1 MADEINFIKERVED
15 LGNKYQA
22 FGYLT
27 PEEFNR
33 EIKQAQMDE
42 ISEQRLRYEMG
53 TISSDNLDSLK
64 VSDNISVNSS
74 GVMTRPSDYLFFD
87 SAQYVTFYSNSKGE
101 QKQTLVPIEAIT
113 TNEEAERLSSE
124 LKTPSRYFPICVLRD
139 ATIQFHPQTLGNVKL
154 NYLKIPADPFWN
166 YVTTSGQPVYAPTG
180 GSQTNPNDGSND
192 STNVVLP
199 FQLIP
204 SLIRRVCLQLGIQVR
219 QADIVQ
225 IMEQQQQT
233 NNI

>member
-64 VSDNISVNSS
+64 TTANISVSGS
-74 GVMTRPSDYLFFD
+74 GVMTKPADYLFFD
-87 SAQYVTFYSNSKGE
+87 SAQYVVFYTDSKGI
-101 QKQTLVPIEAIT
+101 QKQTIVPIEPVT
-113 TNEEAERLSSE
+113 TSQEADRVSSE
-124 LKTPSRYFPICVLRD
+124 LNPPNRYFPICVLKD

-154 NYLKIPADPFWN
+154 NYLKLPPDPVWG
-166 YVTTSGQPVYAPTG
+166 YTTVSGQPVYNSGT
-180 GSQTNPNDGSND
+180 SV
-192 STNVVLP
+192 NVVLP

-204 SLIRRVCLQLGIQVR
+204 SLIRRVCTQLGIQVR

>member
-22 FGYLT
+22 FGYLA

-42 ISEQRLRYEMG
+42 ISEQRLRFEMG
-53 TISSDNLDSLK
+53 TVSSDNLDAIK
-64 VSDNISVNSS
+64 VSDNISINSN
-74 GVMTRPSDYLFFD
+74 GVATKPTDYLFFD
-87 SAQYVTFYSNSKGE
+87 SASHVVFYQNGRFE
-101 QKQTLVPIEAIT
+101 NKQTTVPIDVIP
-113 TNEEAERLSSE
+113 TNAVATRLSSE
-124 LKTPSRYFPICVLRD
+124 IKTPSRYFPICVLND
-139 ATIQFHPQTLGNVKL
+139 DTIQFYPETLGNVKL
-154 NYLKIPADPFWN
+154 NYLKIPPDPVWG
-166 YVTTSGQPVYAPTG
+166 YVTTSGQPVYDNAT
-180 GSQTNPNDGSND
+180 

-204 SLIRRVCLQLGIQVR
+204 NLIRRVCTQLGVQVR

-225 IMEQQQQT
+225 AMEQQNQI

>member
-22 FGYLT
+22 FGYLS
-27 PEEFNR
+27 PDQFNR
-33 EIKQAQMDE
+33 ELKQAQMDE
-42 ISEQRLRYEMG
+42 ISEQRLKYEIG

-64 VSDNISVNSS
+64 ISDTISVSSS
-74 GVMTRPSDYLFFD
+74 GSMTKPADYLFFD
-87 SAQYVTFYSNSKGE
+87 SAQYTVFYKDSRGV
-101 QKQTLVPIEAIT
+101 QKQTQVPVDVVS
-113 TNEEAERLSSE
+113 TNELAERLSSE
-124 LKTPSRYFPICVLRD
+124 LKPPSRYFPICVLRD
-139 ATIQFHPQTLGNVKL
+139 EDIQFYPETLGSVKL
-154 NYLKIPADPFWN
+154 NYLKLPPDPVWGF
-166 YVTTSGQPVYAPTG
+166 TTVSGQPVYDSAT
-180 GSQTNPNDGSND
+180 

-204 SLIRRVCLQLGIQVR
+204 NLIRRVCTQLGIQVR
-219 QADIVQ
+219 QGDIVQ